1 MQRKRLLHCYLK
13 LPLIAVLL
21 SSPSSTSSPILAFFL
36 SFTLGTATS
45 CVAILRDGRPEVV
58 PNEYGNPLT
67 ASYVSWDSISKVV
80 VGDSAKDTASTN
92 PKATIS
98 SLKTILGRRFRDP
111 FVQSFATS
119 VQYPIVDR
127 NGLPHVRLDYKSKD
141 GEDATL
147 VVRFL
152 HPFLLF
158 LSLSLSF

>member
-1 MQRKRLLHCYLK
+1 M
-13 LPLIAVLL
+13 
-21 SSPSSTSSPILAFFL
+21 
-36 SFTLGTATS
+36 
-45 CVAILRDGRPEVV
+45 AILRDGRPEVV
-58 PNEYGNPLT
+58 PNEYGNPST

-147 VVRFL
+147 VV
-152 HPFLLF
+152 
-158 LSLSLSF
+158 S

>member
-1 MQRKRLLHCYLK
+1 M
-13 LPLIAVLL
+13 
-21 SSPSSTSSPILAFFL
+21 
-36 SFTLGTATS
+36 
-45 CVAILRDGRPEVV
+45 
-58 PNEYGNPLT
+58 
-67 ASYVSWDSISKVV
+67 

-152 HPFLLF
+152 HPFLL
-158 LSLSLSF
+158 SLSLSPSDLSHLVMRASVPLPFAFPLIFDHI